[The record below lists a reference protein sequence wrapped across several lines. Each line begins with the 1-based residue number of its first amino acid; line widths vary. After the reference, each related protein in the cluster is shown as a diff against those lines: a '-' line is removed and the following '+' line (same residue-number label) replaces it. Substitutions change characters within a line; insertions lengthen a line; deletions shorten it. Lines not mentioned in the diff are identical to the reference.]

1 MTTAH
6 EEFWNHS
13 SFAFVAHS
21 AKKPFPRLSYQE
33 LKKQGRKV
41 FPVDPSVGE
50 IEGDA
55 TYPDLASLPEK
66 VDAVVLES
74 PREET
79 ADWVRRAADA
89 GIENVW
95 IHMNRDTPEALEV
108 AKERGLQV
116 RTGTCAV
123 MYVKPG
129 LSYHSLHKWINQ
141 ALGKY

>member
-1 MTTAH
+1 MTSTH
-6 EEFWNHS
+6 EAFWSHA

-21 AKKPFPRLSYQE
+21 ARKPFPKLSYRE

-41 FPVDPSVGE
+41 FPVDPSVAE
-50 IEGDA
+50 VEGDA
-55 TYPDLASLPEK
+55 TFPDLASLPEK
-66 VDAVVLES
+66 VEAVVLES

-79 ADWVRRAADA
+79 ADWVRQAADA
-89 GIENVW
+89 GIRNVW

-108 AKERGLQV
+108 ARERGLDV
-116 RTGTCAV
+116 HTGTCAV

-129 LSYHSLHKWINQ
+129 FSYHSLHKWINQ